1 MFAARADV
9 QHKCLPVRNQSGHT
23 GYRGMPT
30 LDRAANVSLHG
41 QRQVFVHGLP
51 QLFSGSFSFFIME
64 HVLVTMKHLIA
75 RNLTAW
81 QVVFQSKMAP
91 GSPSLRFSLPFYNG
105 LLEAGVAM
113 AATSPHGA
121 VELDLSHEP
130 DYPAT
135 LEPPARCATCA
146 DLASHVRHLHSVP
159 RRGERPLQLLLT
171 RRSGTRC
178 ILNWDDL
185 SASLAQ
191 WTAARGHTLVTP
203 PADWHGVSGSEQV
216 RIMAAT
222 DVHIGMHGAS
232 MSLSAFQ
239 PPGALVLEILPAGM
253 YYCRQSACNSHEGML
268 WVQLQP
274 FSVRQML
281 ELSRRTMQKN
291 REKGRRVEVSG
302 LLRVLSEAFDSSIWS
317 AFNFS
322 RPPSCRVNTLGEWMH
337 MWLHRKRAAPAAR
350 ACEEALPASGQ
361 TPAYRHGARPN
372 GSFELTTKWPQCV
385 SSVLHM

>member
-1 MFAARADV
+1 MFAARAAG
-9 QHKCLPVRNQSGHT
+9 QYQCLPVRNQSVHT
-23 GYRGMPT
+23 GYRGISRVGHAGT
-30 LDRAANVSLHG
+30 HRHG
-41 QRQVFVHGLP
+41 QVFVHGLP
-51 QLFSGSFSFFIME
+51 QLLAGSFSFFIME

-91 GSPSLRFSLPFYNG
+91 GSPSLRSSLPFYNG
-105 LLEAGVAM
+105 LLEVGVAM

-121 VELDLSHEP
+121 VELDLRHES

-135 LEPPARCATCA
+135 SEPPGRCATCA
-146 DLASHVRHLHSVP
+146 DLARHVRHLHNVP
-159 RRGERPLQLLLT
+159 GRGERPLQLLLT

-178 ILNWDDL
+178 ILNWIDL
-185 SASLAQ
+185 NASLAL
-191 WTAARGHTLVTP
+191 WAAARGHTLVTP

-222 DVHIGMHGAS
+222 DVHLGMHGAS

-239 PPGALVLEILPAGM
+239 PPGALVLELLPTGM
-253 YYCRQSACNSHEGML
+253 SYCRQSACNSHEGML

-274 FSVRQML
+274 LSVRQML
-281 ELSRRTMQKN
+281 ELSRRTMQMN
-291 REKGRRVEVSG
+291 REKGRRVDVNG
-302 LLRVLSEAFDSSIWS
+302 LLRVLSEAFDSNMWS

-322 RPPSCRVNTLGEWMH
+322 RPSTCRVNTLGEWMH
-337 MWLHRKRAAPAAR
+337 MWLHHKRAAVPA
-350 ACEEALPASGQ
+350 CDEALPALGQ
-361 TPAYRHGARPN
+361 TPAYHHGARPH
-372 GSFELTTKWPQCV
+372 GSSELTTKWPQCV